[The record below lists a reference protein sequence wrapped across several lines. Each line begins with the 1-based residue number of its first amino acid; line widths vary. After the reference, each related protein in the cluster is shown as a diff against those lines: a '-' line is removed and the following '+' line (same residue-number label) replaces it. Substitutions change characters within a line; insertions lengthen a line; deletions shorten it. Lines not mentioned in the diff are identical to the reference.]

1 MDQNGFI
8 TGDPN
13 DYANIVEMLGA
24 NNNYNETKL
33 KSYLESTAAGTYE
46 ERSQK
51 RIANIQ
57 DREKTIMN
65 LTSGSSKI
73 GNMTAD
79 LLIDGGKEIGTE
91 QTVTTPAVEGSQVGP
106 VITEAVPEKTETVDL
121 PSFEEIFGDTVS
133 DKNTYLN
140 LDPKDQKRYKDM
152 ALKIFNMDKDT
163 LVGDYAVA
171 QGYDEAY
178 KEGIKNGTISDKTTR
193 NQYIFNRWF
202 QEQYLP
208 SEGITYSVTKSEP
221 SEVTKAR
228 QAINYNKSI
237 GNDAGAD
244 EARRILKSLGYDPAD
259 YGL

>member
-1 MDQNGFI
+1 MPKIERPHINPLGF
-8 TGDPN
+8 
-13 DYANIVEMLGA
+13 
-24 NNNYNETKL
+24 
-33 KSYLESTAAGTYE
+33 
-46 ERSQK
+46 
-51 RIANIQ
+51 
-57 DREKTIMN
+57 REYDARW
-65 LTSGSSKI
+65 L
-73 GNMTAD
+73 
-79 LLIDGGKEIGTE
+79 
-91 QTVTTPAVEGSQVGP
+91 
-106 VITEAVPEKTETVDL
+106 
-121 PSFEEIFGDTVS
+121 
-133 DKNTYLN
+133 Y
-140 LDPKDQKRYKDM
+140 PKD
-152 ALKIFNMDKDT
+152 IN
-163 LVGDYAVA
+163 
-171 QGYDEAY
+171 